1 MPIYNRFD
9 EVQGILKDASNALG
23 SGVLSGI
30 IAHITS
36 DADFLDADLDL
47 YHFFVPKNSRQTPGG
62 FRKLRRPDT
71 PAIRFFMTIE
81 ESAMLV
87 NTLTERLSAAYES
100 DRNQTHLRQYYVA
113 NLSHKLAI

>member
-1 MPIYNRFD
+1 MPVYNRFD
-9 EVQGILKDASNALG
+9 EVHAILEDASTALG
-23 SGVLSGI
+23 SDVLSGI

-47 YHFFVPKNSRQTPGG
+47 YHFFVQKNGQQTPGS

-71 PAIRFFMTIE
+71 KTTRFFMTIE
-81 ESAMLV
+81 ESALLV

-100 DRNQTHLRQYYVA
+100 DRTQAHLRKYYVA